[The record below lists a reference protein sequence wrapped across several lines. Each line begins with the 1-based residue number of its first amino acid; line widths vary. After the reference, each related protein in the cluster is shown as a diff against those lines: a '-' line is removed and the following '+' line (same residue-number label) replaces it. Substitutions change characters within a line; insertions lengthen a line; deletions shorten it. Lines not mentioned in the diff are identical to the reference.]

1 MRYCI
6 VAAALLLAL
15 LLCEAALRLF
25 LPKYRDVAE
34 GRALRPDELRIYA
47 PLPNTRDWR
56 VNPAT
61 KRRHPFH
68 MNNLGLRQHRNFS
81 DADILSATTVGVFG
95 DSFVRATWTRPT
107 SSPSHWTTCST
118 WTATSPC

>member
-1 MRYCI
+1 M
-6 VAAALLLAL
+6 AASVLLAF

-25 LPKYRDVAE
+25 LPKYRDAAQ
-34 GRALRPDELRIYA
+34 GHALQPDDLRLYA
-47 PLPNTRDWR
+47 SIPNTRDWR

-81 DADILSATTVGVFG
+81 AADILSA
-95 DSFVRATWTRPT
+95 SK
-107 SSPSHWTTCST
+107 
-118 WTATSPC
+118 